1 MSRISLIKSGLW
13 TTYGAIATRLLTLL
27 SNLILARLLLPSEFG
42 VISVA
47 YIFWAF
53 GNLFN
58 QGTAGDFIVYKG
70 VEDKRYL
77 NTTYTISLSIGL
89 VLALGLVAV
98 SPLAA
103 NFFGM
108 PSLVWILVVFAFNL
122 LLSSA
127 QSVYAGVLTRR
138 MQYRELANL
147 SFIAAIVRVLCT
159 AGCALL
165 GLSYWSFAVGDTA
178 SWLTA
183 CVLTR
188 RHLRHDFRLQIDPQ
202 ARAEVL
208 SYCLRATGSSFG
220 YYVNANCDNF
230 VVGKLLGSTS
240 LGYYNLGYQLTMA
253 LTTIL
258 QQAIGQVGL
267 SAFAQLEDDQQQE
280 NALLKVVEQTAF
292 LVAPLYALF
301 FLVIDQQ
308 AISLLFGAKWVPVST
323 VIPWLLVFAYFRLIN
338 IPLISMLSAKGR
350 PGVNAKVNLKIAPLA
365 VLSFVIGAWKGGILG
380 VSIAVALVLGIVWT
394 VYWWWVGCQELG
406 WSLMKFLIPSFKAA
420 LIALLA
426 IMISLGVPTI
436 LKPLLFIGMYLVC
449 VRIIAAKQFFKYQSL
464 VGQFGNR
471 LAELRKTDT
480 HSSKD

>member
-58 QGTAGDFIVYKG
+58 QGTAGNFIVYKG

-77 NTTYTISLSIGL
+77 DTTYTISLGIGL
-89 VLALGLVAV
+89 VLALAMVAV
-98 SPLAA
+98 SPLVA
-103 NFFGM
+103 NFFNL
-108 PSLVWILVVFAFNL
+108 PDLIWILVVFAFNL
-122 LLSSA
+122 LLSSD
-127 QSVYAGVLTRR
+127 QSVYVGVLTRR
-138 MQYRELANL
+138 MQYRELANSNL
-147 SFIAAIVRVLCT
+147 IASVVRVLST
-159 AGCALL
+159 TGSALL
-165 GLSYWSFAVGDTA
+165 GLSYWSFVVGDTA
-178 SWLTA
+178 SGLTG
-183 CVLTR
+183 CILMR
-188 RHLRHDFRLQIDPQ
+188 CHLRHRFRLQIDPQ
-202 ARAEVL
+202 ARSEVL
-208 SYCLRATGSSFG
+208 SYCLGATGSSLG

-230 VVGKLLGSTS
+230 VVGKFLGSTS
-240 LGYYNLGYQLTMA
+240 LGYYNLAYQLTMA

-258 QQAIGQVGL
+258 QQAIGQVGIA
-267 SAFAQLEDDQQQE
+267 AFAQMENDGQQE
-280 NALLKVVEQTAF
+280 NILVKVVEQTAF

-301 FLVIDQQ
+301 FLVIDQR
-308 AISLLFGAKWVPVST
+308 AISLIFGVKWIPVST
-323 VIPWLLVFAYFRLIN
+323 LIPWLLVFAYFRLIN

-350 PGVNAKVNLKIAPLA
+350 PEVNAKVNLKIAPLA

-406 WSLMKFLIPSFKAA
+406 WSLTKFLIPAFKAA

-426 IMISLGVPTI
+426 ILIALSVPTI
-436 LKPLLFIGMYLVC
+436 LKPFLFMGIYVLG
-449 VRIIAAKQFFKYQSL
+449 VRIIAAKHFFEYQFI
-464 VGQFGNR
+464 
-471 LAELRKTDT
+471 LRKFF
-480 HSSKD
+480 SQLALRKSK